1 MTLEKTS
8 MKTPRAWLSIAVLLL
23 ASTTAQAQSA
33 ELARAEEIV
42 QGQCF
47 ICHGAE
53 GESSSPVFP
62 RLAGQNAAYV
72 ARQLSDYKSGKRV
85 SSAMQPMVRDLNA
98 ADFKALGAWF
108 ASRKPQAHAVED
120 AELAQVG
127 RFIFQRG
134 NPYSG
139 VAACAACHGPQ
150 GHGTEVLPRL
160 AGQHAR
166 YTENQLKAFN
176 QRQRTNDNAVMHLIA
191 SKLTEFEMKA
201 VSSYIS
207 GLE

>member
-1 MTLEKTS
+1 
-8 MKTPRAWLSIAVLLL
+8 MKTARVSLWIAALLL
-23 ASTTAQAQSA
+23 AGTAAQAQNA

-42 QGQCF
+42 QGNCF
-47 ICHGAE
+47 ICHGID

-72 ARQLSDYKSGKRV
+72 ARQLADYKSGKRV

-127 RFIFQRG
+127 RFIYHRG

-150 GHGTEVLPRL
+150 GHGTEALPRL

-176 QRQRTNDNAVMHLIA
+176 KRQRTNDNAVMHLIA

-201 VSSYIS
+201 VSSYLS

>member
-1 MTLEKTS
+1 
-8 MKTPRAWLSIAVLLL
+8 MKSSRVRPWMAALLL
-23 ASTTAQAQSA
+23 AGTVAQAQNA
-33 ELARAEEIV
+33 DLARAEEIV

-47 ICHGAE
+47 ICHGMD

-127 RFIFQRG
+127 RFIYQRG

-139 VAACAACHGPQ
+139 VAACAACHGPK
-150 GHGTEVLPRL
+150 GHGTEALPRL
-160 AGQHAR
+160 AGQHAL

-176 QRQRTNDNAVMHLIA
+176 KRQRTNDNAVMHLIA

>member
-1 MTLEKTS
+1 
-8 MKTPRAWLSIAVLLL
+8 MKRLSSLALLTAAL
-23 ASTTAQAQSA
+23 LSFGAQAQNP

-42 QGQCF
+42 QGKCF
-47 ICHGAE
+47 ICHGMD

-62 RLAGQNAAYV
+62 RLAGQHAGYI
-72 ARQLSDYKSGKRV
+72 ARQLADYKSGKRV
-85 SSAMQPMVRDLNA
+85 SSAMQPMVSDLNA
-98 ADFKALGAWF
+98 ADFRALGAWY
-108 ASRKPQAHAVED
+108 ASRPTHAHAVED

-127 RFIFQRG
+127 RFLYQRG

-150 GHGTEVLPRL
+150 GHGTEALPRL
-160 AGQHAR
+160 AGQHAL

-176 QRQRTNDNAVMHLIA
+176 KRQRTNDNAVMHMIA

-201 VSSYIS
+201 LASYIS
-207 GLE
+207 GLQ

>member
-1 MTLEKTS
+1 
-8 MKTPRAWLSIAVLLL
+8 MKTPHVWLSIAALLL
-23 ASTTAQAQSA
+23 ASTTTQAQNA

-42 QGQCF
+42 QGNCF
-47 ICHGAE
+47 ICHGME

-72 ARQLSDYKSGKRV
+72 TRQLSDYKSGKRV
-85 SSAMQPMVRDLNA
+85 SSAMQPMVRDLNI
-98 ADFKALGAWF
+98 ADFKALGVWF

-150 GHGTEVLPRL
+150 GHGTEALPRL
-160 AGQHAR
+160 AGQHAL

-176 QRQRTNDNAVMHLIA
+176 KRQRTNDNAVMHLIA

-201 VSSYIS
+201 VASYIS

>member
-1 MTLEKTS
+1 
-8 MKTPRAWLSIAVLLL
+8 MKTPHVWLSIAALLL
-23 ASTTAQAQSA
+23 ASTTTQAQNA

-42 QGQCF
+42 QGNCF
-47 ICHGAE
+47 ICHGME

-72 ARQLSDYKSGKRV
+72 TRQLSDYKSGKRV
-85 SSAMQPMVRDLNA
+85 SSAMQPMVRDLNI
-98 ADFKALGAWF
+98 ADFKALGVWF

-150 GHGTEVLPRL
+150 GHGTEALPRL
-160 AGQHAR
+160 AGQHAL

-176 QRQRTNDNAVMHLIA
+176 KRQRTNDNAAMHLIA

-201 VSSYIS
+201 VASYIS
-207 GLE
+207 GLD